1 LKIQRRFDFARVTNY
16 PAKTIGNFDMSFTAK
31 QIKQL
36 QTIIASAEELLKGAG
51 AGSKATTRTAGK
63 PAATRKRRVG
73 KELAAFRKML
83 AAERANGV
91 PVAEIAATHGVS
103 SAYVYQIPV
112 GRKSSVKSTGKV
124 AKKAAKQA
132 ATQAAA
138 PDKAPK
144 RAAKKAAKKAT
155 KTATKKVA
163 GRKGAVKA
171 LAGRKASGGKSAGK
185 STKSAKSP
193 VAQQVTT
200 PAFDPASI

>member
-1 LKIQRRFDFARVTNY
+1 MKIQRRFDFARVTNY
-16 PAKTIGNFDMSFTAK
+16 PAKIIGNFDMSFTAK

-103 SAYVYQIPV
+103 SAYVYQIPA

-144 RAAKKAAKKAT
+144 RAAKKAA

>member
-16 PAKTIGNFDMSFTAK
+16 PAKIIGNFDMSFTAK

-51 AGSKATTRTAGK
+51 AGSKATPRTAGK

-91 PVAEIAATHGVS
+91 PVAKIAATHGVS

-112 GRKSSVKSTGKV
+112 GRKSSVKSAGKV

-144 RAAKKAAKKAT
+144 RAAKKAA

>member
-1 LKIQRRFDFARVTNY
+1 MKIQRRFDFARVTNY
-16 PAKTIGNFDMSFTAK
+16 PAKIIGNFDMSFTAK

-144 RAAKKAAKKAT
+144 RAAKKAAK
-155 KTATKKVA
+155 TATKKVA

-171 LAGRKASGGKSAGK
+171 LAGRAASGGKSAGK

>member
-16 PAKTIGNFDMSFTAK
+16 PAKIIGNFDMSFTAK

-51 AGSKATTRTAGK
+51 AGSKASTRTAGK

-103 SAYVYQIPV
+103 SAYVYQIPA

-144 RAAKKAAKKAT
+144 RAAKK
-155 KTATKKVA
+155 ATKKVA

>member
-144 RAAKKAAKKAT
+144 RAAKKAAK
-155 KTATKKVA
+155 TATKKVA

>member
-1 LKIQRRFDFARVTNY
+1 MKIQRRFDFARVTNY
-16 PAKTIGNFDMSFTAK
+16 PAKIIGNFDMSFTAK

-51 AGSKATTRTAGK
+51 AGSKASTRTAGK

-103 SAYVYQIPV
+103 SAYVYQIPA

-144 RAAKKAAKKAT
+144 RAAKK
-155 KTATKKVA
+155 ATKKVA